1 MDFLHIIN
9 IKGVHMFIKKTS
21 KINSVNNS
29 IESFLKNFNYK
40 KQTKIWS
47 KGDVIPEDNVYRFI
61 YDEHV
66 KYSVSTF
73 FINVGSDNE
82 RYNIK
87 LEVTFDG
94 DPKKQEWGIS
104 EYEITRNTNFSNNLS
119 YFVGHEADVT
129 SLLNDLD
136 RAIKMKKE
144 DWERRDE

>member
-1 MDFLHIIN
+1 
-9 IKGVHMFIKKTS
+9 MFIKKTS
-21 KINSVNNS
+21 KINSVNSS
-29 IESFLKNFNYK
+29 INSFLENLNYK
-40 KQTKIWS
+40 KQKHFWS
-47 KGDVIPEDNVYRFI
+47 NGDVIPEDNAYSFS
-61 YDEHV
+61 YDEHE

-73 FINVGSDNE
+73 FINVGSDKE

-104 EYEITRNTNFSNNLS
+104 EYEIIRNTGSSSNLS
-119 YFVGHEADVT
+119 YFVGHESDVT

-144 DWERRDE
+144 DWERLDE

>member
-1 MDFLHIIN
+1 
-9 IKGVHMFIKKTS
+9 MFIKKIS

-29 IESFLKNFNYK
+29 IESFLKNYSYK

-47 KGDVIPEDNVYRFI
+47 KGDIVPEDNVYRFI

-66 KYSVSTF
+66 KYSISTF
-73 FINVGSDNE
+73 LINVGSDKE
-82 RYNIK
+82 RYAIK

-94 DPKKQEWGIS
+94 DPKKQEWGIY

-119 YFVGHEADVT
+119 YFVGHETDVT